1 MENGGK
7 RKRIGL
13 SLKSFKKPALNYVN
27 KQQSTGNCLGKG
39 SSNKDKLNSRCKKS
53 LLAVEEQIEAP
64 ISESR

>member
-13 SLKSFKKPALNYVN
+13 SLKSSKKPALNYVN
-27 KQQSTGNCLGKG
+27 KQQSIGNCLGEG
-39 SSNKDKLNSRCKKS
+39 SSKKDKLNSRCKRS

-64 ISESR
+64 ISENR